1 MFDLPLHPIAVH
13 FPIVLG
19 SLLPVLAIVLWWAIK
34 KWELT
39 PKVWALVSA
48 VALVYSLS
56 AVAAVQLGEED
67 EEKVE
72 KIISEEVI
80 EEHEEAGELIP
91 WLAGTLFLVSLGGF
105 SAKYSKRA
113 KKAMIV
119 LSLVA
124 VIPLINA
131 GHTGGELVY
140 EHGAGFAHLPPDHQ
154 AAIRSGTILELH
166 EKGDHDHDDD
176 DHEDDDHDKDH

>member
-1 MFDLPLHPIAVH
+1 MFDLPLHPIVVH

-19 SLLPVLAIVLWWAIK
+19 SLLPLLAIGLWSAIK
-34 KWELT
+34 KWQWT

-48 VALVYSLS
+48 VALIYTLS
-56 AVAAVQLGEED
+56 AVVAVQLGEAD

-72 KIISEEVI
+72 KVISEKVI

-105 SAKYSKRA
+105 SVKYSKRA
-113 KKAMIV
+113 QLALIV

-124 VIPLINA
+124 VVPLINA

-140 EHGAGFAHLPPDHQ
+140 EHGASIAHLPPDHK
-154 AAIRSGTILELH
+154 AAIQSGTILELH
-166 EKGDHDHDDD
+166 EKGDHG
-176 DHEDDDHDKDH
+176 HEEEDDHDKDD